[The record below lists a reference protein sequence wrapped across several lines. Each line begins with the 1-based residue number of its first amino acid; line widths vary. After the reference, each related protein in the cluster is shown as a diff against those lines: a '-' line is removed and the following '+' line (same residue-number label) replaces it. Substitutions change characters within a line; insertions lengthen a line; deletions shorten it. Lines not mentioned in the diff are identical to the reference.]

1 MSFFL
6 SILSPFFFFYSYYGR
21 GDVNDSFP
29 NLYVWQKEGRRNTF
43 SFLFPK
49 FNRTATG
56 MKFLATAG
64 VQD

>member
-1 MSFFL
+1 M
-6 SILSPFFFFYSYYGR
+6 
-21 GDVNDSFP
+21 NDSFP

-49 FNRTATG
+49 FNRTASG